1 MRQRTTHDP
10 ERASQGSPISH
21 MREEGNGMKGSP
33 EVIAELN
40 AALKGELI
48 AINQYFLH
56 ASLCKKWGYQRLFK
70 KIYDESIEEMQ
81 HAEKLID
88 RILFLEGTPLMNEP
102 FRIAIG
108 KDVREILENDL
119 VLEREGLPEL
129 KSAIALCL
137 TQADTGTRELLE
149 HILVDAERHI
159 QWLESQTSLMRQV
172 GYENY
177 CAQQIQ
183 PA

>member
-1 MRQRTTHDP
+1 
-10 ERASQGSPISH
+10 
-21 MREEGNGMKGSP
+21 MKGSP

-48 AINQYFLH
+48 AISQYFLH

-70 KIYDESIEEMQ
+70 KIYEESIEEMV

-88 RILFLEGTPLMNEP
+88 RILFLEGTPVMNEP

-108 KDVREILENDL
+108 KDVRTLLENDL
-119 VLEREGLPEL
+119 QLEREGLPEL
-129 KSAIALCL
+129 KNAIALCL
-137 TQADTGTRELLE
+137 AQADTGTRELLE
-149 HILVDAERHI
+149 HIVVDAESHI
-159 QWLESQTSLMRQV
+159 AWLEAQTLLLQQV

-177 CAQQIQ
+177 CAQQIH